1 MMRNLFDEKSAG
13 IIITTNVLDV
23 HSSKILFL
31 RHSAGHWDFPKGNIE
46 AGETE
51 MQAAARELREET
63 GISCFRFLPRFKHTI
78 TYSYRRNKRPISKK
92 VTYFLGTTEVRSIL
106 LSYEHVG
113 FCWKDLD
120 QPFDLI
126 SYDNTRKSL
135 ESVKNFLEDE
145 LLKIIH
151 Y

>member
-1 MMRNLFDEKSAG
+1 LFDEKSAG
-13 IIITTNVLDV
+13 IILTTNVLDI
-23 HSSKILFL
+23 HRSKILFL
-31 RHSAGHWDFPKGNIE
+31 LHSAGHWDFPKGNIE
-46 AGETE
+46 VGETE

-63 GISCFRFLPRFKHTI
+63 GISCFRFLPRFKYTI

-92 VTYFLGTTEVRSIL
+92 VTYFLGTTEVTDIL

-113 FCWKDLD
+113 YCWKDLD
-120 QPFDLI
+120 KPFDLI
-126 SYDNTRKSL
+126 SYGNTKRSL
-135 ESVKNFLEDE
+135 DSVKNFLEGE

>member
-1 MMRNLFDEKSAG
+1 MFDEKSAG
-13 IIITTNVLDV
+13 IILTTNILDV
-23 HSSKILFL
+23 HRSKILFL
-31 RHSAGHWDFPKGNIE
+31 LHSAGHWDFPKGNIE

-63 GISCFRFLPRFKHTI
+63 GISCFRFLPRFKYTI
-78 TYSYRRNKRPISKK
+78 TYSYRRNKIPISKK
-92 VTYFLGTTEVRSIL
+92 VTYFLGTTEVTDIL

-113 FCWKDLD
+113 YCWKDLD
-120 QPFDLI
+120 KPFDLI
-126 SYDNTRKSL
+126 SYGNTKKSL
-135 ESVKNFLEDE
+135 ESVKNFLEGE

>member
-1 MMRNLFDEKSAG
+1 MRNLFDEKSAG
-13 IIITTNVLDV
+13 IILTTNVSDV

-31 RHSAGHWDFPKGNIE
+31 LHSAGHWDFPKGNIE

-63 GISCFRFLPRFKHTI
+63 GISCFRFLPRFKYTI
-78 TYSYRRNKRPISKK
+78 TYSYRRNKTPISKK
-92 VTYFLGTTEVRSIL
+92 VTYFLGTTEVTDIL
-106 LSYEHVG
+106 LSYEHIG
-113 FCWKDLD
+113 YCWKDLD
-120 QPFDLI
+120 KPFDLI
-126 SYDNTRKSL
+126 SYGNTKKSL
-135 ESVKNFLEDE
+135 ESVKDFLEGE